1 MKAHDMENNHYEVLI
16 VGAGISGAA
25 LAYELA
31 RYTDVESIAI
41 LEKYEKVAPL
51 NTQGKANSQTIHFGD
66 IETNYT
72 ASKASITKKTA
83 KMVEKYCL
91 QHKLENKITFSHQKM
106 ALGVGDREVEF
117 LLERYEEFKELFPN
131 LQVWDK
137 EHLKTIEPK
146 LVFDADGKERPETI
160 VGIGSQGEWTTVD
173 YGKMTENLIENA
185 KKEEGCETELFLNTQ
200 VKEIEKQED
209 GTFKITTTKETFTA
223 NSVVVNAGAH
233 SLFLAHKM
241 GYGLDY
247 ATLPMAGSF
256 YMTNQTMLNG
266 KVYMVQNPKLP
277 FAVLHGDPEILEHGL
292 TRFGPTALVLPK
304 LERFKPGTYL
314 DFWKTLNFDANI
326 VTIFWDLLKD
336 SDIRNYIFR
345 NFLFEIPYF
354 NKKLFVKDA
363 RKIVPSLSVDDS
375 HYAKGFGGVR
385 PQVLDKKERKLML
398 GEASINTG
406 EGVIFNM
413 TPSPGATS
421 CLGNAKR
428 DVMNL
433 CTFLGRSFD
442 KEKFEEELVEH
453 NLPQSVIDEKLQ
465 AEYVSEIRAE
475 IHEHEE
481 KYFQNVNEGHELP
494 SYWEKPYSPWRNKRD
509 HWSM

>member
-1 MKAHDMENNHYEVLI
+1 MNNNHYEVLI

-31 RYTDVESIAI
+31 RYTDVKSIAV

-51 NTQGKANSQTIHFGD
+51 NSQGKANSQTIHFGD

-72 ASKASITKKTA
+72 VSKASITKKTA

-91 QHKLENKITFSHQKM
+91 QHKLENEVIFSHQKM

-117 LLERYEEFKELFPN
+117 MLERYEEFKDLFPN

-146 LVFDADGKERPETI
+146 LVFDENGKERSETI

-173 YGKMTENLIENA
+173 YGKMTQNLIDNA
-185 KKEEGCETELFLNTQ
+185 KKEPDTEVDLFLNTQ
-200 VKEIEKQED
+200 VKNITKLPD
-209 GTFKITTTKETFTA
+209 GGYEVETGNETFTA
-223 NSVVVNAGAH
+223 DSVVVNAGAH

-241 GYGLDY
+241 GYGLDF

-256 YMTNQTMLNG
+256 YMTNQKMLSG

-277 FAVLHGDPEILEHGL
+277 FAALHGDPDILEHGL

-304 LERFKPGTYL
+304 LERFKPGTYM
-314 DFWKTLNFDANI
+314 DFWKTLNFDTNI
-326 VTIFWDLLKD
+326 VTIFYDLLKD
-336 SDIRNYIFR
+336 SDIRDYIFR
-345 NFLFEIPYF
+345 NFLFEVPYF

-363 RKIVPSLSVDDS
+363 RKIVPSLSVDDI
-375 HYAKGFGGVR
+375 HYAEGFGGVR
-385 PQVLDKKERKLML
+385 PQVLNKKERKLML

-406 EGVIFNM
+406 EGIIFNM

-428 DVMNL
+428 DVINL
-433 CTFLGRSFD
+433 CNFLGKTFN
-442 KEKFEEELVEH
+442 KEMFEHELVEE
-453 NLPQSVIDEKLQ
+453 NLTQSQIDQKLQ
-465 AEYVSEIRAE
+465 AEYVSQIRAE

-481 KYFQNVNEGHELP
+481 KYFQNLNDGHELP
-494 SYWEKPYSPWRNKRD
+494 SYWDKPYSPWRNRRD
-509 HWSM
+509 HWSF